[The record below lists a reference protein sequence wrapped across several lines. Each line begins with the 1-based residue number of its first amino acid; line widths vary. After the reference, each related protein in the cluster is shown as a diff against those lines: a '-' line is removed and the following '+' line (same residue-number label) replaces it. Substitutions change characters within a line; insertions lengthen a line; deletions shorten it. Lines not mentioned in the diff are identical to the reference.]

1 MVEKT
6 ALAEA
11 EIEYEDYVSDQVWV
25 KFPIID
31 PQQDDLKGA
40 SIVIWTTT
48 PWTLTSNVGA
58 AVNPEL
64 TYLKVKLK
72 GEIYYVAKGAFKLN
86 RMESS
91 GGEGEDEAANPEASA
106 KKGKLTTEQ
115 VGALAAALGLPVTA
129 EDLVEVTHRLNGL
142 IDALEPLAGL
152 PLETI
157 EPVTDPAQ
165 GPAS

>member
-1 MVEKT
+1 MSE
-6 ALAEA
+6 
-11 EIEYEDYVSDQVWV
+11 
-25 KFPIID
+25 
-31 PQQDDLKGA
+31 
-40 SIVIWTTT
+40 
-48 PWTLTSNVGA
+48 
-58 AVNPEL
+58 
-64 TYLKVKLK
+64 
-72 GEIYYVAKGAFKLN
+72 
-86 RMESS
+86 
-91 GGEGEDEAANPEASA
+91 
-106 KKGKLTTEQ
+106 LTTEQ